1 MAKAHF
7 HKMQRVYVKP
17 VGTWALVEQ
26 VIPHWVKDVAEPLKV
41 TYECGLGRPFQA
53 SELVSEQAMHGDE
66 PSNHDDDLL
75 LEHWRIGR
83 RSTKWR
89 TAMGHHSGD
98 NSGTFPVVLTD
109 ESDVGGWRADT
120 GHVAHCPQ
128 DCRSG
133 GGRPGR
139 VSGRAGAGGETV
151 RDDPALCLPVE
162 RPAGDGGGRIGRQ
175 RRRASATTVPTPA
188 PRMLATSSSTE
199 NSRPVGASA

>member
-109 ESDVGGWRADT
+109 ESDVGGWRVNPADFDRDPHRVEHQARMIVQT
-120 GHVAHCPQ
+120 PDMLRIARRIAEVAAEDPDGFPEELVPVAKQCATILRYVYQLNDP
-128 DCRSG
+128 
-133 GGRPGR
+133 P
-139 VSGRAGAGGETV
+139 ETV
-151 RDDPALCLPVE
+151 AAE
-162 RPAGDGGGRIGRQ
+162 
-175 RRRASATTVPTPA
+175 
-188 PRMLATSSSTE
+188 
-199 NSRPVGASA
+199 

>member
-41 TYECGLGRPFQA
+41 TYECGLGRQFQA
-53 SELVSEQAMHGDE
+53 HELVSEQVMHEEEHAE
-66 PSNHDDDLL
+66 PGDDLL

-98 NSGTFPVVLTD
+98 NLGTFPVILTD
-109 ESDVGGWRADT
+109 EADTGGWRVNPVDFDRD
-120 GHVAHCPQ
+120 PQ
-128 DCRSG
+128 RIEHQA
-133 GGRPGR
+133 RMI
-139 VSGRAGAGGETV
+139 VQT
-151 RDDPALCLPVE
+151 PALLQIARRVAEIAAENPDSLPEDLLPV
-162 RPAGDGGGRIGRQ
+162 AKQ
-175 RRRASATTVPTPA
+175 CASILRYVYQLNDAPDTVA
-188 PRMLATSSSTE
+188 AE
-199 NSRPVGASA
+199 